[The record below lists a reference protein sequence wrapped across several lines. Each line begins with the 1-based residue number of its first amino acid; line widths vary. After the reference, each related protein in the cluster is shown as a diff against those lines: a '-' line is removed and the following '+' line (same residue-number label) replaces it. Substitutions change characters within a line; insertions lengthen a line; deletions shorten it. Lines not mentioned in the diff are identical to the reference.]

1 MSMSRIALIALPVL
15 WLAACAPAPQPPTDA
30 QRLDAGQAALRPL
43 PLFDPGRPNPLPP
56 MRANAEMAHDLLELG
71 FRMES
76 GREIPQFSRFEG
88 PVQVVARRVPNTQ
101 VAADLNRLLARFRN
115 EAGIAIT
122 LAPPGTTPEGNV
134 ITVDFVPRRVMQ
146 ASVPT
151 AACFVVPNV
160 DGWEDFLANRRNP
173 VIDWTRVVRRE
184 RVAVFAPSDT
194 TNQEI
199 RDCLHEE
206 IAQAMGPLNDLFRLP
221 DSVFN
226 DDNFQT
232 TLTGF
237 DMLMLRAWHAPELSP
252 GMTRAQV
259 AQRLPGILNRLNP
272 AGRRSAS
279 GPLAETS
286 PREWITAVEASLT
299 GTSSLQRRR
308 AGAARALDIARSRGW
323 NDPRMA
329 LSLMLTARLA
339 PRGEGEFAMAALL
352 RAGEIYRRHPGG
364 EVHAAHIDLQLAVQA
379 LAAGQYPIVLDLTAR
394 ALPLARRT
402 ENAAFEATLSFMR
415 AEALAALGRVAEAE
429 RLRMDSRPAAL
440 YGFGSEAAVQARL
453 DEVAQLT
460 GAAIRLAAR

>member
-1 MSMSRIALIALPVL
+1 MMPFRTALIAVSAL
-15 WLAACAPAPQPPTDA
+15 WLAGCEPLPNGATDA
-30 QRLDAGQAALRPL
+30 QRLDARSVALTPI

-88 PVQVVARRVPNTQ
+88 PVQVVARGVPNTQ

-115 EAGIAIT
+115 EAGIAVT
-122 LAPPGTTPEGNV
+122 LAAPGTTPEGNV

-146 ASVPT
+146 ATVPT

-184 RVAVFAPSDT
+184 RVAVFAPADS

-237 DMLMLRAWHAPELSP
+237 DMLMLRAWHAPELTP
-252 GMTRAQV
+252 GMTRQQV
-259 AQRLPGILNRLNP
+259 AQRLPAILNRLNP

-279 GPLAETS
+279 GPLPEAS
-286 PREWITAVEASLT
+286 PRAWITAIEASLT
-299 GTSSLQRRR
+299 GTLSQQQRR
-308 AGAARALDIARSRGW
+308 AAASRALSIARERGW
-323 NDPRMA
+323 NGPRLA
-329 LSLMLTARLA
+329 LSLMLGARLA
-339 PRGEGEFAMAALL
+339 PREEGEFAMAALL
-352 RAGEIYRRHPGG
+352 RAAEIYRRLPGG

-379 LAAGQYPIVLDLTAR
+379 LAAGQYPIVLNLTGR

-402 ENAAFEATLSFMR
+402 ENAAFEATLAFLR
-415 AEALAALGRVAEAE
+415 AEALEQLGRADEAR
-429 RLRMDSRPAAL
+429 RLRLDSRAAAL
-440 YGFGSEAAVQARL
+440 YGFGSEASVQSRL
-453 DEVAQLT
+453 DEVARLS
-460 GAAIRLAAR
+460 GASQRQARR